1 MMRYKVVSQWK
12 IGKYLALELNQS
24 LPKTEYTKY
33 KISGKEYEPVPV
45 YDLPNHIAIEA
56 TGDFEG
62 EEVEFIQYVF

>member
-1 MMRYKVVSQWK
+1 MMGYKVISQWK

-45 YDLPNHIAIEA
+45 YDLLNHIAIA
-56 TGDFEG
+56 DMGDFEG
-62 EEVEFIQYVF
+62 KEVEFI

>member
-1 MMRYKVVSQWK
+1 MRYKVVSQWK

-24 LPKTEYTKY
+24 LPKTQYTKY
-33 KISGKEYEPVPV
+33 KISGKEYGPVPV

>member
-1 MMRYKVVSQWK
+1 MGYKVISQWK

-24 LPKTEYTKY
+24 LPKTQYTKY

>member
-1 MMRYKVVSQWK
+1 MMRCKVVSQWK

>member
-24 LPKTEYTKY
+24 LPKTQYTKY
-33 KISGKEYEPVPV
+33 KISGKEYEPVSV

-62 EEVEFIQYVF
+62 EEVEFI

>member
-62 EEVEFIQYVF
+62 EEVIQYVF

>member
-1 MMRYKVVSQWK
+1 MRYKVVSQWK

>member
-1 MMRYKVVSQWK
+1 MRYKVVSQWK

-24 LPKTEYTKY
+24 LPKTQYTKY

>member
-1 MMRYKVVSQWK
+1 MRYKVVSQWK

-24 LPKTEYTKY
+24 LPKTQYTKY

-62 EEVEFIQYVF
+62 EEVEFI